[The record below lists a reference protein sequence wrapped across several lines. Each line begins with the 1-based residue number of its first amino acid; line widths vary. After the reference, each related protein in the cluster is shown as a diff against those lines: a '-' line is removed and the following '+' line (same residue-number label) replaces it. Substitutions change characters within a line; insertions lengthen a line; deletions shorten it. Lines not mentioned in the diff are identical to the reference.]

1 MTTNMAKIIVHIF
14 LFIGLSITSCS
25 GLVFGEESVDGGL
38 SLSIV
43 QILYH
48 ADSKNLQIK
57 LVLMNTSNDNITVLT
72 DRLDTELL
80 KDSNKYIIGKGSMTA
95 GFKGYNIVESLYKF
109 DPVTLRPKEATLVNH
124 LVKEPLI
131 KSPFNSDKD
140 IMVMYEVT
148 EKFGKRF
155 KVWCGS
161 AESGPIKPRIVK

>member
-1 MTTNMAKIIVHIF
+1 MTMNKAKIIVHIF
-14 LFIGLSITSCS
+14 LFIWLSITSSS
-25 GLVFGEESVDGGL
+25 GLVFGEDSVDSGL
-38 SLSIV
+38 SCSIV

-72 DRLDTELL
+72 GLLDTEFL

-95 GFKGYNIVESLYKF
+95 RFKGYNIVESLYKF
-109 DPVTLRPKEATLVNH
+109 DPVTLRPKEATPVNH
-124 LVKEPLI
+124 FVREPLV
-131 KSPFNSDKD
+131 KSPFDADKD

-155 KVWCGS
+155 KVWSGS